1 MLWYHPVMEK
11 ESVVLIGGEGFL
23 GRNLKETLEIDG
35 KFSVYTIDRTSG
47 DFKID
52 LEDPASTDKL
62 LEYFRKFKDIPKIV
76 LLASHIGSV
85 EFNNNGVALGRKNN
99 RIMTSIN
106 TFLEEYSRLKA
117 KPLEVFFY
125 STSEV
130 YGSLSSMR
138 EKITTESETPKVSQ
152 EIPRFRYSCGK
163 RSEENTLKR
172 MYDENILSHL
182 VIFRPFNVSGR
193 FQRRGVLFQMLKD
206 AVKTGTIVYSGD
218 TTRTITP
225 VGTANMMA
233 LEHISKN
240 SGYEIV
246 NMADPRFS
254 ITMEK
259 LAECVKDYM
268 KKKRHKICSMVA
280 REPDK
285 YIRYRHVSNL
295 MEGFDKEIM
304 DEVIDDVYRE
314 VSANGR

>member
-1 MLWYHPVMEK
+1 MEK

-52 LEDPASTDKL
+52 LEDPASTDIL
-62 LEYFRKFKDIPKIV
+62 LEYFRKFKEIPKIV
-76 LLASHIGSV
+76 LLASHIGAV
-85 EFNNNGVALGRKNN
+85 EFNDNGIALGWKNN
-99 RIMTSIN
+99 RIMTNIN
-106 TFLEEYSRLKA
+106 TFLEEYSKLKN

-130 YGSLSSMR
+130 YGSLSSIDG
-138 EKITTESETPKVSQ
+138 KITIESDTPKVSQ

-163 RSEENTLKR
+163 RSEENSLKR
-172 MYDENILSHL
+172 MYNDKIISHL

-193 FQRRGVLFQMLKD
+193 YQRRGVLFKMLKD
-206 AVKTGTIVYSGD
+206 AIKTGTIVYSGD

-225 VGTANMMA
+225 VGTANMIA
-233 LEHISKN
+233 LEHIN
-240 SGYEIV
+240 RNTGYEIV

-254 ITMEK
+254 ITMEH
-259 LAECVKDYM
+259 LAELVKDYM
-268 KKKRHKICSMVA
+268 RKKHHKICCTVA

-285 YIRYRHVSNL
+285 YIRYRHVSAL
-295 MEGFDKEIM
+295 MEGFDSEIM
-304 DEVIDDVYRE
+304 ESIIDDVYRE
-314 VSANGR
+314 VVSSGR